1 MKIQI
6 LNNITDCIDG
16 YNPIFIEDNTINLDV
31 PDNSISSILMTNSI
45 EQISYDHINQFLSKL
60 RQLLRKNGKIVLT
73 GVDVNCLSRDL
84 INKVINVSVFNEIV
98 YNRKGIYDSSELAS
112 KLLSLGLEIEKIL
125 LKGSTYELHAVRN
138 N

>member
-6 LNNITDCIDG
+6 LNNIADCIDG
-16 YNPIFIEDNTINLDV
+16 YNPVFIENNTIDIDT

-45 EQISYDHINQFLSKL
+45 EQISYDYINQFLSKM
-60 RQLLRKNGKIVLT
+60 RQLLRINGKLVIT
-73 GVDVNCLSRDL
+73 GVDINCLSRDL
-84 INKVINVSVFNEIV
+84 INKTINVSTYNEIV
-98 YNRKGIYDSSELAS
+98 YNRKGIYDSSELAT
-112 KLLSLGLEIEKIL
+112 KLLSLGLQIDKIL